1 MKKITTFDHSNSSIT
16 LEVTEK
22 KKKEGRKNVRKED
35 GERKDGRKDRKA
47 E

>member
-1 MKKITTFDHSNSSIT
+1 MKQITTFDLSNSSVT

-22 KKKEGRKNVRKED
+22 KKKEGRKKVRKED
-35 GERKDGRKDRKA
+35 GERKDGRKDRKT